1 MLFENKNY
9 HTRLSQLKKLFTDYV
24 KDENLIS
31 QQWREFFKDLSPEAY
46 KFVEEVDI
54 NTFQDSV
61 GRHNKDTTTIN
72 LDSDT
77 RSETLDSIR
86 ALMLIRAYRVR
97 GHLKANLDPL
107 NLARFDE
114 NPELDPKTYGFE
126 DSDMDRTIFI
136 DNVLGLKEATLNEII
151 QKLQTTYCGTIGVQF
166 MHIQDPEQKAWI
178 QKTLEKV
185 LNQPDFTDIG
195 KKAILERLTAA
206 ETFEKF
212 LDRKYTGTKRFGLE
226 GAESMVPA
234 LEQILK
240 RGGKLGLEEVVIGTA
255 HRGRLNVLANFMGKP
270 FEAIFS
276 EFQGNSSNPDDI
288 QGAGDVKYH
297 LGASSDRTFDNKK
310 VHLSLTANPSH
321 LEAVNPVVVGKV
333 RAKQDQK
340 EDLGRRKVTALLI
353 HGDAAFSGQ
362 GLVPETLDLSEL
374 KGYRIGGTIHF
385 IINNQIGFTTNP
397 VNARSGPYC
406 SDVALMVQA
415 PIFHVNGDDPEAVV
429 HAARIA
435 IEFRQTFNKDVVIDM
450 FSYRR
455 HGHNEGDE
463 PAFTQPIMYK
473 KISHHPT
480 TREIYSKKL
489 IEQNLITEN
498 EASSYVD
505 NCYKKLEIDY
515 KKANSYKPDTADWF
529 RGAWLGLDIAREK
542 GSRRGDTSITKKKF
556 DKVAKGITT
565 IPEEFKIHKKLIK
578 VVELRKRAYLGKSF
592 IDWSSAEALAIGS
605 LLIEGIKIRLTGQD
619 SGRGT
624 FSQRHAILVDQ
635 ENENKIV
642 LLNNITDKQQMFEI
656 VDSPLSEASVL
667 GFEYGYSLAEP
678 NALVMWE
685 AQFGDFANGAQV
697 IIDQFIASGESKW
710 LRMSGLTLLL
720 PHGYEGQGPEHSS
733 ARMERFLQLC
743 AEDNLQIV
751 NSTTPANYFHVLRRQ
766 MNRSFRKPVI
776 IFTPKSLLRN
786 KNAVS
791 RVDDF
796 ISGSWFHRVLPDPI
810 TTSKS
815 QKIDRVVLCSGKVFY
830 DLIKTREDR
839 KIKNIKL
846 IRIEQLY
853 PFPNDAVLRELKHY
867 KDSEIVWCQ
876 EEPKNMGAWTYISP
890 LIEEVMMD
898 LKTKKFR
905 VKYIGRPSQASTA
918 TGLFS
923 RHLEEQQKLIE
934 LALNISNI
942 KEVNKE
948 VLKKKKKVLN

>member
-1 MLFENKNY
+1 MLPQSLNKQ
-9 HTRLSQLKKLFTDYV
+9 TRIKELRQLYIAYS
-24 KDENLIS
+24 KDRNLVNIEW
-31 QQWREFFKDLSPEAY
+31 QEFFDDLAPDACNFLSDLEIDHNSN
-46 KFVEEVDI
+46 FEVNSDLTLHT
-54 NTFQDSV
+54 NQDS
-61 GRHNKDTTTIN
+61 
-72 LDSDT
+72 
-77 RSETLDSIR
+77 RSATLDSIR

-107 NLARFDE
+107 NITKSLDHTE
-114 NPELDPKTYGFE
+114 LKPESYGFE
-126 DSDMDRTIFI
+126 EKDMDRPIFI
-136 DNVLGLKEATLNEII
+136 DNVLGLESATLREI
-151 QKLQTTYCGTIGVQF
+151 LVNLEATYCGTIGVQF

-178 QKTLEKV
+178 QKTLENV
-185 LNQPDFTDIG
+185 LNQPDFTDMG
-195 KKAILERLTAA
+195 KKAIFERLVAA
-206 ETFEKF
+206 ETFERF

-226 GAESMVPA
+226 GAEAMIPA

-240 RGGKLGLEEVVIGTA
+240 RGGKLGLEEVIIGTA

-276 EFQGNSSNPDDI
+276 EFQGNSSQPENV

-297 LGASSDRTFDNKK
+297 LGTSSDRTFDGKK

-333 RAKQDQK
+333 RAKQDRK
-340 EDLGRRKVTALLI
+340 EDLGRRKVAALLI

-406 SDVALMVQA
+406 SDVALMIQA
-415 PIFHVNGDDPEAVV
+415 PILHVNGDDPEAVV

-435 IEFRQTFNKDVVIDM
+435 IEFRQKFNKDIVIDM
-450 FSYRR
+450 FCYRR

-463 PAFTQPIMYK
+463 PAFTQPTMYK
-473 KISHHPT
+473 AISNHPS
-480 TREIYSKKL
+480 TREIYSNKL
-489 IEQNLITEN
+489 IKENLISKEESDKFLN
-498 EASSYVD
+498 DWYSR
-505 NCYKKLEIDY
+505 LEEEY
-515 KKANSYKPDTADWF
+515 KKANSYKPVKADWF
-529 RGAWLGLDIAREK
+529 SGAWEGLDIAREK
-542 GSRRGDTSITKKKF
+542 GKRRGDTSINIEKLELVGQGLTNLPKNF
-556 DKVAKGITT
+556 NV
-565 IPEEFKIHKKLIK
+565 HKKLQKLIDQ
-578 VVELRKRAYLGKSF
+578 RKSSFEGKTP
-592 IDWSSAEALAIGS
+592 IDWSSAESLALGS
-605 LLIEGIKIRLTGQD
+605 LLVEGVKIRMTGQD

-624 FSQRHAILVDQ
+624 FSQRHAVLVDQ
-635 ENENKIV
+635 KNDNKII
-642 LLNNITDKQQMFEI
+642 LLNNIKKDQAIFEI

-678 NALVMWE
+678 NALVIWE

-697 IIDQFIASGESKW
+697 IIDQFISSGESKW

-751 NSTTPANYFHVLRRQ
+751 NCTTPANYFHVLRRQ
-766 MNRSFRKPVI
+766 MHRSFRKPVI

-791 RVDDF
+791 KISD
-796 ISGSWFHRVLPDPI
+796 ITSGSWFHRVLPDP
-810 TTSKS
+810 K
-815 QKIDRVVLCSGKVFY
+815 KLLKKDKVDRVVLCSGKVFY
-830 DLIKTREDR
+830 DLVKMREEN
-839 KIKNIKL
+839 KLLNIRI

-853 PFPNDAVLRELKHY
+853 PFPEDAVLRELKNFSNA
-867 KDSEIVWCQ
+867 KIIWCQ

-890 LIEEVMMD
+890 LIEEVMI
-898 LKTKKFR
+898 K
-905 VKYIGRPSQASTA
+905 IGSKQNRLHYAGREAQASTA

-923 RHLEEQQKLIE
+923 RHQQEQNKLLTE
-934 LALNISNI
+934 AL
-942 KEVNKE
+942 
-948 VLKKKKKVLN
+948 LKRTN

>member
-1 MLFENKNY
+1 MLPQSLNKQG
-9 HTRLSQLKKLFTDYV
+9 RIQELKQLYVAYSKDRNLVNTDW
-24 KDENLIS
+24 
-31 QQWREFFKDLSPEAY
+31 QEFFDDLAPDACSFLSDLEIES
-46 KFVEEVDI
+46 KSNFEIRRDI
-54 NTFQDSV
+54 NLSSDQDS
-61 GRHNKDTTTIN
+61 
-72 LDSDT
+72 
-77 RSETLDSIR
+77 RSSTLDSIR

-107 NLARFDE
+107 NLAKSSDHSE
-114 NPELDPKTYGFE
+114 LKPESYGFE
-126 DSDMDRTIFI
+126 EKDMDRPIFI
-136 DNVLGLKEATLNEII
+136 DNVLGLESATLREI
-151 QKLQTTYCGTIGVQF
+151 LVNLEATYCGTIGVQF
-166 MHIQDPEQKAWI
+166 MHIQDPEQKAWM
-178 QKTLEKV
+178 QETLENV
-185 LNQPDFTDIG
+185 LNQPDFTDMG
-195 KKAILERLTAA
+195 KKAIFERLVAA
-206 ETFEKF
+206 ETFERF

-226 GAESMVPA
+226 GAEAMIPA

-276 EFQGNSSNPDDI
+276 EFQGNSSQPENV

-297 LGASSDRTFDNKK
+297 LGTSSDRTFDGKK

-340 EDLGRRKVTALLI
+340 EDLGRRKVAALLI

-406 SDVALMVQA
+406 SDVALMIQA
-415 PIFHVNGDDPEAVV
+415 PILHVNGDDPEAVV

-435 IEFRQTFNKDVVIDM
+435 IEFRQKFNKDIVVDM
-450 FSYRR
+450 FCYRR

-463 PAFTQPIMYK
+463 PAFTQPTMYK
-473 KISHHPT
+473 AISNHPS
-480 TREIYSKKL
+480 TREIYSEKL
-489 IEQNLITEN
+489 IKENLISKE
-498 EASSYVD
+498 ESEKFLSDWYAR
-505 NCYKKLEIDY
+505 LEEEY
-515 KKANSYKPDTADWF
+515 KKANSYKPSKADWF
-529 RGAWLGLDIAREK
+529 SGAWEGLDIAREK
-542 GSRRGDTSITKKKF
+542 GKRRGDTSINN
-556 DKVAKGITT
+556 DK
-565 IPEEFKIHKKLIK
+565 FKIVGQGLTKIPSNFNLHKKLQKIIDQR
-578 VVELRKRAYLGKSF
+578 ESSFEGKTP
-592 IDWSSAEALAIGS
+592 IDWSSAEALALGS
-605 LLIEGIKIRLTGQD
+605 LLVEGVKIRLTGQD

-624 FSQRHAILVDQ
+624 FSQRHAVLVDQ
-635 ENENKIV
+635 MNDNKII
-642 LLNNITDKQQMFEI
+642 LLNNIKKNQAIFEI

-697 IIDQFIASGESKW
+697 IIDQFISSGESKW

-733 ARMERFLQLC
+733 ARLERFLQLC

-751 NSTTPANYFHVLRRQ
+751 NCTTPANYFHVLRRQ
-766 MNRSFRKPVI
+766 MHRSFRKPVI

-791 RVDDF
+791 KISDF
-796 ISGSWFHRVLPDPI
+796 TSGSWFHRVLPDPK
-810 TTSKS
+810 KS
-815 QKIDRVVLCSGKVFY
+815 LQKHKVKRVVLCSGKVFY
-830 DLIKTREDR
+830 DLVKMREEEKLFNVR
-839 KIKNIKL
+839 L
-846 IRIEQLY
+846 IRVEQLY
-853 PFPNDAVLRELKHY
+853 PFPEDAVVRELKNFS
-867 KDSEIVWCQ
+867 KAKIIWCQ
-876 EEPKNMGAWTYISP
+876 EEPKNMGAWTYINP
-890 LIEEVMMD
+890 LIEEVM
-898 LKTKKFR
+898 LKVGSKQNR
-905 VKYIGRPSQASTA
+905 LQYAGREAQASTA

-923 RHLEEQQKLIE
+923 RHQQEQQKLLTE
-934 LALNISNI
+934 ALLEKI
-942 KEVNKE
+942 K
-948 VLKKKKKVLN
+948 

>member
-1 MLFENKNY
+1 MLPQSLNKQG
-9 HTRLSQLKKLFTDYV
+9 RIQELKQLYVAYSKDRNLVNTDW
-24 KDENLIS
+24 
-31 QQWREFFKDLSPEAY
+31 QEFFDDLAPDACSFLSDLEIESQSNFEIR
-46 KFVEEVDI
+46 KDI
-54 NTFQDSV
+54 NLSTDQDS
-61 GRHNKDTTTIN
+61 
-72 LDSDT
+72 
-77 RSETLDSIR
+77 RSSTLDSIR

-107 NLARFDE
+107 NLAKSLDH
-114 NPELDPKTYGFE
+114 PELKPESYGFE
-126 DSDMDRTIFI
+126 EKDMDRPIFI
-136 DNVLGLKEATLNEII
+136 DNVLGLESATLREI
-151 QKLQTTYCGTIGVQF
+151 LVNLEATYCGTIGVQF
-166 MHIQDPEQKAWI
+166 MHIQDPEQKAWM
-178 QKTLEKV
+178 QKTLENV
-185 LNQPDFTDIG
+185 LNQPDFTDMG
-195 KKAILERLTAA
+195 KKAIFERLVAA
-206 ETFEKF
+206 ETFERF

-226 GAESMVPA
+226 GAEAMIPA

-276 EFQGNSSNPDDI
+276 EFQGNSSQPENV

-297 LGASSDRTFDNKK
+297 LGTSSDRTFDGKK

-340 EDLGRRKVTALLI
+340 EDLGRRKVAALLI

-406 SDVALMVQA
+406 SDVALMIQA
-415 PIFHVNGDDPEAVV
+415 PILHVNGDDPEAVV

-435 IEFRQTFNKDVVIDM
+435 IEFRQKFNKDIVVDM
-450 FSYRR
+450 FCYRR

-463 PAFTQPIMYK
+463 PAFTQPTMYK
-473 KISHHPT
+473 AISNHPS
-480 TREIYSKKL
+480 TREIYSEKL
-489 IEQNLITEN
+489 IKENLISKE
-498 EASSYVD
+498 ESEKFLSDWYAR
-505 NCYKKLEIDY
+505 LEEEY
-515 KKANSYKPDTADWF
+515 KKANSYKPSKADWF
-529 RGAWLGLDIAREK
+529 SGAWEGLDIAREK
-542 GSRRGDTSITKKKF
+542 GKRRGDTSINN
-556 DKVAKGITT
+556 DK
-565 IPEEFKIHKKLIK
+565 FKIVGQGLTKIPKNFNLHKKLQKIIDQR
-578 VVELRKRAYLGKSF
+578 ESSFEGKTP
-592 IDWSSAEALAIGS
+592 IDWSSAEALALGS
-605 LLIEGIKIRLTGQD
+605 LLVEGVKIRLTGQD

-624 FSQRHAILVDQ
+624 FSQRHAVLVDQ
-635 ENENKIV
+635 KNDNKII
-642 LLNNITDKQQMFEI
+642 LLNNIKKNQAIFEI

-697 IIDQFIASGESKW
+697 IIDQFISSGESKW

-733 ARMERFLQLC
+733 ARLERFLQLC

-751 NSTTPANYFHVLRRQ
+751 NCTTPANYFHVLRRQ
-766 MNRSFRKPVI
+766 MHRSFRKPVI

-791 RVDDF
+791 KISDF
-796 ISGSWFHRVLPDPI
+796 ISGSWFHRVLPDPK
-810 TTSKS
+810 KS
-815 QKIDRVVLCSGKVFY
+815 LQKDKVKRVVLCSGKVFY
-830 DLIKTREDR
+830 DLVKMREEEKLFNVR
-839 KIKNIKL
+839 L
-846 IRIEQLY
+846 IRVEQLY
-853 PFPNDAVLRELKHY
+853 PFPEDAVVRELKNFS
-867 KDSEIVWCQ
+867 KAKIIWCQ
-876 EEPKNMGAWTYISP
+876 EEPKNMGAWAYINP
-890 LIEEVMMD
+890 LIEEVM
-898 LKTKKFR
+898 LKVGSKQNR
-905 VKYIGRPSQASTA
+905 LQYAGREAQASTA

-923 RHLEEQQKLIE
+923 RHQQEQQKLLTE
-934 LALNISNI
+934 ALLEKI
-942 KEVNKE
+942 K
-948 VLKKKKKVLN
+948 

>member
-1 MLFENKNY
+1 MPLENKNY
-9 HTRLSQLKKLFTDYV
+9 YTRIEELQRLFIAYNNDKKSIPN
-24 KDENLIS
+24 EW
-31 QQWREFFKDLSPEAY
+31 QEFFGDLTSEAS
-46 KFVEEVDI
+46 KFLEEQCLDDFKLLKVPNNGLNGIALDNS
-54 NTFQDSV
+54 NTKSA
-61 GRHNKDTTTIN
+61 
-72 LDSDT
+72 
-77 RSETLDSIR
+77 TLDSIR

-107 NLARFDE
+107 NLTNYNE
-114 NPELDPKTYGFE
+114 HPELDPKTYGFE
-126 DSDMDRTIFI
+126 NNDMDRPIFI
-136 DNVLGLKEATLNEII
+136 DNVLGLETATINEII
-151 QKLQTTYCGTIGVQF
+151 AKLKATYCGTIGVQF
-166 MHIQDPEQKAWI
+166 MHIQDPEQKAWV
-178 QKTLEKV
+178 QRTLEKI

-195 KKAILERLTAA
+195 KKAILEKLSAA
-206 ETFEKF
+206 ETFERF

-226 GAESMVPA
+226 GAESMIPA

-276 EFQGNSSNPDDI
+276 EFQGNSSQPENVE
-288 QGAGDVKYH
+288 GAGDVKYH
-297 LGASSDRTFDNKK
+297 LGTSSDRTFDNKK

-340 EDLGRRKVTALLI
+340 EDLGRRKVAALLI

-406 SDVALMVQA
+406 SDVALMIQA

-429 HAARIA
+429 HAARLA

-473 KISHHPT
+473 KINSHPT

-489 IEQNLITEN
+489 IEQKLVTETESN
-498 EASSYVD
+498 NYVEKW
-505 NCYKKLEIDY
+505 YEKLELDY
-515 KKANSYKPDTADWF
+515 KKSNSYKPDTADWF
-529 RGAWLGLDIAREK
+529 SGAWTGLDIAREK
-542 GSRRGDTSITKKKF
+542 GSRRGDTSINKKNF
-556 DKVAKGITT
+556 DLVAKGLTQ
-565 IPEEFKIHKKLIK
+565 IPQGFNIHKKLYKFIDN
-578 VVELRKRAYLGKSF
+578 RKKSYLGGNN
-592 IDWSSAEALAIGS
+592 IDWSSAEAMALGS
-605 LLIEGIKIRLTGQD
+605 LLIEGVKIRLTGQD

-624 FSQRHAILVDQ
+624 FSQRHAVLVDQ
-635 ENENKIV
+635 ETENKIV
-642 LLNNITDKQQMFEI
+642 LLNNIKDDQAMFEI

-678 NALVMWE
+678 NALVIWE

-697 IIDQFIASGESKW
+697 IIDQFISSGESKW

-743 AEDNLQIV
+743 AEDNLQVV
-751 NSTTPANYFHVLRRQ
+751 NCTTPANYFHVLRRQ
-766 MNRSFRKPVI
+766 MNRTFRKPVI
-776 IFTPKSLLRN
+776 IFAPKSLLRN

-791 RVDDF
+791 NINDF
-796 ISGSWFHRVLPDPI
+796 TTGSWFHRVLPDPANI
-810 TTSKS
+810 AKHN
-815 QKIDRVVLCSGKVFY
+815 KIERVVICSGKVFY
-830 DLIKTREDR
+830 DLIKERENR
-839 KIKNIKL
+839 KLKNIKL
-846 IRIEQLY
+846 VRIEQLY
-853 PFPNDAVLRELKHY
+853 PFPKDAVIRELKNF
-867 KDSEIVWCQ
+867 KNADIVWCQ

-890 LIEEVMMD
+890 LIEEVMLEIKAD
-898 LKTKKFR
+898 NNR
-905 VKYIGRPSQASTA
+905 IKYIGRSSQASTA
-918 TGLFS
+918 TGLFN
-923 RHLEEQQKLIE
+923 RHVQEQKELID
-934 LALNISNI
+934 LALNFNTD
-942 KEVNKE
+942 V
-948 VLKKKKKVLN
+948 KK

>member
-1 MLFENKNY
+1 MQSLNKQD
-9 HTRLSQLKKLFTDYV
+9 RIKELKQLYITYL
-24 KDENLIS
+24 KDRNLVNIEW
-31 QQWREFFKDLSPEAY
+31 QEFFDDLTPDACSFLSNLNISNKA
-46 KFVEEVDI
+46 
-54 NTFQDSV
+54 NFQAQKELTLSSNEDS
-61 GRHNKDTTTIN
+61 
-72 LDSDT
+72 
-77 RSETLDSIR
+77 RSSTLDSIR

-107 NLARFDE
+107 NLTKSLDH
-114 NPELDPKTYGFE
+114 PELKPESYGFE
-126 DSDMDRTIFI
+126 EKDMDRPIFI
-136 DNVLGLKEATLNEII
+136 DNVLGLESATLREI
-151 QKLQTTYCGTIGVQF
+151 LLNLEATYCGTIGVQF
-166 MHIQDPEQKAWI
+166 MHIQDPEQKAWM
-178 QKTLEKV
+178 QKTLENV
-185 LNQPDFTDIG
+185 LNQPDFTDMG
-195 KKAILERLTAA
+195 KKAIYERLVAA
-206 ETFEKF
+206 ETFERF

-226 GAESMVPA
+226 GSEAMIPA

-276 EFQGNSSNPDDI
+276 EFQGNSSQPENI

-297 LGASSDRTFDNKK
+297 LGTSSDRTFDGKK

-340 EDLGRRKVTALLI
+340 EDLGRRKVAALLI

-406 SDVALMVQA
+406 SDVALMIQA
-415 PIFHVNGDDPEAVV
+415 PILHVNGDDPEAVV

-435 IEFRQTFNKDVVIDM
+435 IEFRQKFNKDIVVDM
-450 FSYRR
+450 FCYRR

-463 PAFTQPIMYK
+463 PAFTQPTMYK
-473 KISHHPT
+473 AISNHPS

-489 IEQNLITEN
+489 IKEKLISKE
-498 EASSYVD
+498 ESEKYLLDWYAR
-505 NCYKKLEIDY
+505 LEEEY
-515 KKANSYKPDTADWF
+515 KKANSYKPDKADWF
-529 RGAWLGLDIAREK
+529 SGVWEGLDIAREK
-542 GSRRGDTSITKKKF
+542 GKRRGDTSISL
-556 DKVAKGITT
+556 DK
-565 IPEEFKIHKKLIK
+565 FKIVGQGLTKLPKNFNVHKKLKKLIDQK
-578 VVELRKRAYLGKSF
+578 KLSFEGKNP
-592 IDWSSAEALAIGS
+592 IDWSSAESLALGS
-605 LLIEGIKIRLTGQD
+605 LLVEGVKIRLTGQD

-624 FSQRHAILVDQ
+624 FSQRHAVLVDQ
-635 ENENKIV
+635 KNDNKII
-642 LLNNITDKQQMFEI
+642 LLNNIKKNQAIFEI

-697 IIDQFIASGESKW
+697 IIDQFISSGESKW

-743 AEDNLQIV
+743 AEDNLQVV
-751 NSTTPANYFHVLRRQ
+751 NCTTPANYFHVLRRQ
-766 MNRSFRKPVI
+766 MHRSFRKPLI

-791 RVDDF
+791 KISD
-796 ISGSWFHRVLPDPI
+796 ITSGSWFHRVLPDPK
-810 TTSKS
+810 KS
-815 QKIDRVVLCSGKVFY
+815 LKKDNVKRVVLCSGKVFY
-830 DLIKTREDR
+830 DLVKLREEKKLTNVR
-839 KIKNIKL
+839 L

-853 PFPNDAVLRELKHY
+853 PFPEDAVVRELKNFS
-867 KDSEIVWCQ
+867 KAKIIWCQ
-876 EEPKNMGAWTYISP
+876 EEPKNMGAWTYIST
-890 LIEEVMMD
+890 LIEDVMIKVGSKQNR
-898 LKTKKFR
+898 LF
-905 VKYIGRPSQASTA
+905 YAGREAQASTA

-923 RHLEEQQKLIE
+923 RHQQEQQKL
-934 LALNISNI
+934 LDKALFE
-942 KEVNKE
+942 KTK
-948 VLKKKKKVLN
+948 

>member
-1 MLFENKNY
+1 MPLENKNY
-9 HTRLSQLKKLFTDYV
+9 YTRIEELQRLFIAYNNDKKSIPN
-24 KDENLIS
+24 EW
-31 QQWREFFKDLSPEAY
+31 QEFFGDLTSEAS
-46 KFVEEVDI
+46 KFLEEQCLDDFKLLKVPNNGLNGIALDNS
-54 NTFQDSV
+54 NTKSA
-61 GRHNKDTTTIN
+61 
-72 LDSDT
+72 
-77 RSETLDSIR
+77 TLDSIR

-107 NLARFDE
+107 NLTNYNE
-114 NPELDPKTYGFE
+114 HPELDPKTYGFE
-126 DSDMDRTIFI
+126 NNDMDRPIFI
-136 DNVLGLKEATLNEII
+136 DNVLGLETATINEII
-151 QKLQTTYCGTIGVQF
+151 AKLKATYCGTIGVQF
-166 MHIQDPEQKAWI
+166 MHIQDPEQKAWV
-178 QKTLEKV
+178 QRTLEKI

-195 KKAILERLTAA
+195 KKAILEKLSAA
-206 ETFEKF
+206 ETFERF

-226 GAESMVPA
+226 GAESMIPA

-276 EFQGNSSNPDDI
+276 EFQGNSSQPENVE
-288 QGAGDVKYH
+288 GAGDVKYH
-297 LGASSDRTFDNKK
+297 LGTSSDRTFDNKK

-340 EDLGRRKVTALLI
+340 EDLGRRKVAALLI

-406 SDVALMVQA
+406 SDVALMIQA

-429 HAARIA
+429 HAARLA

-473 KISHHPT
+473 KINSHPT

-489 IEQNLITEN
+489 IEQKLVTETESN
-498 EASSYVD
+498 NYVEKW
-505 NCYKKLEIDY
+505 YEKLELDY
-515 KKANSYKPDTADWF
+515 KKSNSYKPDTADWF
-529 RGAWLGLDIAREK
+529 SGAWTGLDIAREK
-542 GSRRGDTSITKKKF
+542 GSRRGDTSINKKNF
-556 DKVAKGITT
+556 DLVAKGLTQ
-565 IPEEFKIHKKLIK
+565 IPQGFNIHKKLYKFIDN
-578 VVELRKRAYLGKSF
+578 RKKSYLGGNN
-592 IDWSSAEALAIGS
+592 IDWSSAEAMALGS
-605 LLIEGIKIRLTGQD
+605 LLIEGVKIRLTGQD

-624 FSQRHAILVDQ
+624 FSQRHAVLVDQ
-635 ENENKIV
+635 ETENKIV
-642 LLNNITDKQQMFEI
+642 LLNNIKDDQAMFEI

-678 NALVMWE
+678 NALVIWE

-697 IIDQFIASGESKW
+697 IIDQFISSGESKW

-743 AEDNLQIV
+743 AEDNLQVV
-751 NSTTPANYFHVLRRQ
+751 NCTTPANYFHVLRRQ
-766 MNRSFRKPVI
+766 MNRTFRKPVI
-776 IFTPKSLLRN
+776 IFAPKSLLRN

-791 RVDDF
+791 NINDF
-796 ISGSWFHRVLPDPI
+796 TTGSWFHRVLPDPANI
-810 TTSKS
+810 SKPN
-815 QKIDRVVLCSGKVFY
+815 KIERVVICSGKVFY
-830 DLIKTREDR
+830 DLIKERENR
-839 KIKNIKL
+839 KLKNIKL
-846 IRIEQLY
+846 VRIEQLY
-853 PFPNDAVLRELKHY
+853 PFPKDAVIRELKNF
-867 KDSEIVWCQ
+867 KNADIVWCQ

-890 LIEEVMMD
+890 LIEEVMLEIKAD
-898 LKTKKFR
+898 NNR
-905 VKYIGRPSQASTA
+905 IKYIGRSSQASTA
-918 TGLFS
+918 TGLFN
-923 RHLEEQQKLIE
+923 RHVQEQKELID
-934 LALNISNI
+934 LALNFNTD
-942 KEVNKE
+942 V
-948 VLKKKKKVLN
+948 KK

>member
-1 MLFENKNY
+1 MLPQSLNKQG
-9 HTRLSQLKKLFTDYV
+9 RIQELKQLYVAYSKDRNLVNTDW
-24 KDENLIS
+24 
-31 QQWREFFKDLSPEAY
+31 QEFFDDLAPDACSFLSDLEIES
-46 KFVEEVDI
+46 KSNFEIRRDI
-54 NTFQDSV
+54 NLSSDQDS
-61 GRHNKDTTTIN
+61 
-72 LDSDT
+72 
-77 RSETLDSIR
+77 RSSTLDSIR

-107 NLARFDE
+107 NLAKSSDHSE
-114 NPELDPKTYGFE
+114 LKPESYGFE
-126 DSDMDRTIFI
+126 EKDMDRPIFI
-136 DNVLGLKEATLNEII
+136 DNVLGLESATLREI
-151 QKLQTTYCGTIGVQF
+151 LVNLEATYCGTIGVQF
-166 MHIQDPEQKAWI
+166 MHIQDPEQKAWM
-178 QKTLEKV
+178 QETLENV
-185 LNQPDFTDIG
+185 LNQPDFTDMG
-195 KKAILERLTAA
+195 KKAIFERLVAA
-206 ETFEKF
+206 ETFERF

-226 GAESMVPA
+226 GAEAMIPA

-276 EFQGNSSNPDDI
+276 EFQGNSSQPENV

-297 LGASSDRTFDNKK
+297 LGTSSDRTFDGKK

-340 EDLGRRKVTALLI
+340 EDLGRRKVAALLI

-406 SDVALMVQA
+406 SDVALMIQA
-415 PIFHVNGDDPEAVV
+415 PILHVNGDDPEAVV

-435 IEFRQTFNKDVVIDM
+435 IEFRQKFNKDIVVDM
-450 FSYRR
+450 FCYRR

-463 PAFTQPIMYK
+463 PAFTQPTMYK
-473 KISHHPT
+473 AISNHPS
-480 TREIYSKKL
+480 TREIYSEKL
-489 IEQNLITEN
+489 IKENLISKE
-498 EASSYVD
+498 ESEKFLSDWYAR
-505 NCYKKLEIDY
+505 LEEEY
-515 KKANSYKPDTADWF
+515 KKANSYKPSKADWF
-529 RGAWLGLDIAREK
+529 SGAWEGLDIAREK
-542 GSRRGDTSITKKKF
+542 GKRRGDTSINN
-556 DKVAKGITT
+556 DK
-565 IPEEFKIHKKLIK
+565 FKIVGQGLTKIPKNFSLHKKLQKIIDQR
-578 VVELRKRAYLGKSF
+578 ESSFEGKTP
-592 IDWSSAEALAIGS
+592 IDWSSAEALALGS
-605 LLIEGIKIRLTGQD
+605 LLVEGVKIRLTGQD

-624 FSQRHAILVDQ
+624 FSQRHAVLVDQ
-635 ENENKIV
+635 KNDNKII
-642 LLNNITDKQQMFEI
+642 LLNNIKKNQAIFEI

-697 IIDQFIASGESKW
+697 IIDQFISSGESKW

-733 ARMERFLQLC
+733 ARLERFLQLC

-751 NSTTPANYFHVLRRQ
+751 NCTTPANYFHVLRRQ
-766 MNRSFRKPVI
+766 MHRSFRKPVI

-791 RVDDF
+791 KISDF
-796 ISGSWFHRVLPDPI
+796 TSGSWFHRVLPDPK
-810 TTSKS
+810 KS
-815 QKIDRVVLCSGKVFY
+815 LQKDKVKRVVLCSGKVFY
-830 DLIKTREDR
+830 DLVKMREEEKLFNVR
-839 KIKNIKL
+839 L
-846 IRIEQLY
+846 IRVEQLY
-853 PFPNDAVLRELKHY
+853 PFPEDAVVRELKNFS
-867 KDSEIVWCQ
+867 KAKIIWCQ
-876 EEPKNMGAWTYISP
+876 EEPKNMGAWTYINP
-890 LIEEVMMD
+890 LIEEVM
-898 LKTKKFR
+898 LKVGSKQNR
-905 VKYIGRPSQASTA
+905 LQYAGREAQASTA

-923 RHLEEQQKLIE
+923 RHQQEQQKLLTE
-934 LALNISNI
+934 ALLEKI
-942 KEVNKE
+942 K
-948 VLKKKKKVLN
+948 

>member
-1 MLFENKNY
+1 MLPQSLNKQG
-9 HTRLSQLKKLFTDYV
+9 RIQELKQLYVAYSKDRNLVNTDW
-24 KDENLIS
+24 
-31 QQWREFFKDLSPEAY
+31 QEFFDDLAPDACSFLSDLEIES
-46 KFVEEVDI
+46 KSNFEIRRDI
-54 NTFQDSV
+54 NLSSDQDS
-61 GRHNKDTTTIN
+61 
-72 LDSDT
+72 
-77 RSETLDSIR
+77 RSSTLDSIR

-107 NLARFDE
+107 NLANSSDH
-114 NPELDPKTYGFE
+114 PELKPESYGFE
-126 DSDMDRTIFI
+126 EKDMDRPIFI
-136 DNVLGLKEATLNEII
+136 DNVLGLESATLREI
-151 QKLQTTYCGTIGVQF
+151 LVNLEATYCGTIGVQF
-166 MHIQDPEQKAWI
+166 MHIQDPEQKAWM
-178 QKTLEKV
+178 QETLENV
-185 LNQPDFTDIG
+185 LNQPDFTDMG
-195 KKAILERLTAA
+195 KKAIFERLVAA
-206 ETFEKF
+206 ETFERF

-226 GAESMVPA
+226 GAEAMIPA

-276 EFQGNSSNPDDI
+276 EFQGNSSQPENV

-297 LGASSDRTFDNKK
+297 LGTSSDRTFDGKK

-340 EDLGRRKVTALLI
+340 EDLGRRKVAALLI

-406 SDVALMVQA
+406 SDVALMIQA
-415 PIFHVNGDDPEAVV
+415 PILHVNGDDPEAVV

-435 IEFRQTFNKDVVIDM
+435 IEFRQKFNKDIVVDM
-450 FSYRR
+450 FCYRR

-463 PAFTQPIMYK
+463 PAFTQPTMYK
-473 KISHHPT
+473 AISNHPS
-480 TREIYSKKL
+480 TREIYSEKL
-489 IEQNLITEN
+489 IKENLISKE
-498 EASSYVD
+498 ESEKFLSDWYAR
-505 NCYKKLEIDY
+505 LEEEY
-515 KKANSYKPDTADWF
+515 KKANSYKPSKADWF
-529 RGAWLGLDIAREK
+529 SGAWEGLDIAREK
-542 GSRRGDTSITKKKF
+542 GKRRGDTSINN
-556 DKVAKGITT
+556 DK
-565 IPEEFKIHKKLIK
+565 FKIVGQGLTKIPKNFSLHKKLQKIIDQR
-578 VVELRKRAYLGKSF
+578 ESSFEGKTP
-592 IDWSSAEALAIGS
+592 IDWSSAEALALGS
-605 LLIEGIKIRLTGQD
+605 LLVEGVKIRLTGQD

-624 FSQRHAILVDQ
+624 FSQRHAVLVDQ
-635 ENENKIV
+635 KNDNKII
-642 LLNNITDKQQMFEI
+642 LLNNIKKNQAIFEI

-697 IIDQFIASGESKW
+697 IIDQFISSGESKW

-733 ARMERFLQLC
+733 ARLERFLQLC

-751 NSTTPANYFHVLRRQ
+751 NCTTPANYFHVLRRQ
-766 MNRSFRKPVI
+766 MHRSFRKPVI

-791 RVDDF
+791 KISDF
-796 ISGSWFHRVLPDPI
+796 TSGSWFHRVLPDPK
-810 TTSKS
+810 KS
-815 QKIDRVVLCSGKVFY
+815 LQKHKVKRVVLCSGKVFY
-830 DLIKTREDR
+830 DLVKVREEEKLFNVR
-839 KIKNIKL
+839 L
-846 IRIEQLY
+846 IRVEQLY
-853 PFPNDAVLRELKHY
+853 PFPEDAVVRELKNFS
-867 KDSEIVWCQ
+867 KAKIIWCQ
-876 EEPKNMGAWTYISP
+876 EEPKNMGAWTYINP
-890 LIEEVMMD
+890 LIEEVM
-898 LKTKKFR
+898 LKVGSKQNR
-905 VKYIGRPSQASTA
+905 LQYAGREAQASTA

-923 RHLEEQQKLIE
+923 RHQQEQQKLLTE
-934 LALNISNI
+934 ALLEKI
-942 KEVNKE
+942 K
-948 VLKKKKKVLN
+948 

>member
-9 HTRLSQLKKLFTDYV
+9 HTRLSQLKKLFIEYV

-31 QQWREFFKDLSPEAY
+31 KQWQEFFRDLSPEAY
-46 KFVEEVDI
+46 KFIEGVNI

-61 GRHNKDTTTIN
+61 ERFNKDSTTIN
-72 LDSDT
+72 LESDT
-77 RSETLDSIR
+77 RSATLDSIR

-107 NLARFDE
+107 NLTRFDE

-126 DSDMDRTIFI
+126 DGDMDRPIFI

-151 QKLQTTYCGTIGVQF
+151 QKLQATYCGTIGVQF

-255 HRGRLNVLANFMGKP
+255 HRGRLNILANFMGKP

-276 EFQGNSSNPDDI
+276 EFQGNSSHPDDI

-297 LGASSDRTFDNKK
+297 LGASSDRIFDNKK

-340 EDLGRRKVTALLI
+340 EDLGRRKVAALLI

-473 KISHHPT
+473 KISNHPT

-489 IEQNLITEN
+489 IEQKLITKN

-505 NCYKKLEIDY
+505 NSYEKLEIDY
-515 KKANSYKPDTADWF
+515 RKANSYKPDTADWF
-529 RGAWLGLDIAREK
+529 SGAWSGLDIAREK

-556 DKVAKGITT
+556 DKVAEGLTT
-565 IPEEFKIHKKLIK
+565 IPEGFKIHKKLAK
-578 VVELRKRAYLGKSF
+578 VVELRKKAFLGKSF

-605 LLIEGIKIRLTGQD
+605 LLVEGIKIRLTGQD

-624 FSQRHAILVDQ
+624 FSQRHAILIDQ

-642 LLNNITDKQQMFEI
+642 ILNNLTDKQEMFEI

-678 NALVMWE
+678 NALVIWE

-791 RVDDF
+791 SIDDF
-796 ISGSWFHRVLPDPI
+796 ITGSWFHRVLPDPI
-810 TTSKS
+810 KTPKS

-830 DLIKTREDR
+830 DLIKAREAK
-839 KIKNIKL
+839 KIKNVKL

-853 PFPNDAVLRELKHY
+853 PFPTDAVLRELKNY
-867 KDSEIVWCQ
+867 KYSEIVWCQ
-876 EEPKNMGAWTYISP
+876 EEPKNMGAWTYINP

-898 LKTKKFR
+898 IETKIIR
-905 VKYIGRPSQASTA
+905 VKYIGRSSQASTA

-923 RHLEEQQKLIE
+923 RHLEEQKNLID
-934 LALNISNI
+934 LALNTSSN
-942 KEVNKE
+942 KKVNKE
-948 VLKKKKKVLN
+948 VLKKRKKVLN

>member
-1 MLFENKNY
+1 MLPQSLNKQG
-9 HTRLSQLKKLFTDYV
+9 RIQELKQLYVAYSKDRNLVNTDW
-24 KDENLIS
+24 
-31 QQWREFFKDLSPEAY
+31 QEFFDDLAPDACSFLSDLEIES
-46 KFVEEVDI
+46 KSNFEIRRDI
-54 NTFQDSV
+54 NLSSDQDS
-61 GRHNKDTTTIN
+61 
-72 LDSDT
+72 
-77 RSETLDSIR
+77 RSSTLDSIR

-107 NLARFDE
+107 NLANSSDH
-114 NPELDPKTYGFE
+114 PELKPESYGFE
-126 DSDMDRTIFI
+126 EKDMDRPIFI
-136 DNVLGLKEATLNEII
+136 DNVLGLESATLREI
-151 QKLQTTYCGTIGVQF
+151 LVNLEATYCGTIGVQF
-166 MHIQDPEQKAWI
+166 MHIQDPKQKAWM
-178 QKTLEKV
+178 QETLENV
-185 LNQPDFTDIG
+185 LNQPDFTDMG
-195 KKAILERLTAA
+195 KKAIFERLVAA
-206 ETFEKF
+206 ETFERF

-226 GAESMVPA
+226 GAEAMIPA

-276 EFQGNSSNPDDI
+276 EFQGNSSQPENV

-297 LGASSDRTFDNKK
+297 LGTSSDRTFDGKK

-340 EDLGRRKVTALLI
+340 EDLGRRKVAALLI

-406 SDVALMVQA
+406 SDVALMIQA
-415 PIFHVNGDDPEAVV
+415 PILHVNGDDPEAVV

-435 IEFRQTFNKDVVIDM
+435 IEFRQKFNKDIVVDM
-450 FSYRR
+450 FCYRR

-463 PAFTQPIMYK
+463 PAFTQPTMYK
-473 KISHHPT
+473 AISNHPS
-480 TREIYSKKL
+480 TREIYSEKL
-489 IEQNLITEN
+489 IKENLISKE
-498 EASSYVD
+498 ESEKFLSDWYAR
-505 NCYKKLEIDY
+505 LEEEY
-515 KKANSYKPDTADWF
+515 KKANSYKPSKADWF
-529 RGAWLGLDIAREK
+529 SGAWEGLDIAREK
-542 GSRRGDTSITKKKF
+542 GKRRGDTSINN
-556 DKVAKGITT
+556 DK
-565 IPEEFKIHKKLIK
+565 FKIVGQGLTKIPKNFSLHKKLQKIIDQR
-578 VVELRKRAYLGKSF
+578 ESSFEGKTP
-592 IDWSSAEALAIGS
+592 IDWSSAEALALGS
-605 LLIEGIKIRLTGQD
+605 LLVEGVKIRLTGQD

-624 FSQRHAILVDQ
+624 FSQRHAVLVDQ
-635 ENENKIV
+635 KNDNKII
-642 LLNNITDKQQMFEI
+642 LLNNIKKNQAIFEI

-697 IIDQFIASGESKW
+697 IIDQFISSGESKW

-733 ARMERFLQLC
+733 ARLERFLQLC

-751 NSTTPANYFHVLRRQ
+751 NCTTPANYFHVLRRQ
-766 MNRSFRKPVI
+766 MHRSFRKPVI

-791 RVDDF
+791 KISDF
-796 ISGSWFHRVLPDPI
+796 TSGSWFHRVLPDPK
-810 TTSKS
+810 KS
-815 QKIDRVVLCSGKVFY
+815 LQKHKVKRVVLCSGKVFY
-830 DLIKTREDR
+830 DLVKVREEEKLFNVR
-839 KIKNIKL
+839 L
-846 IRIEQLY
+846 IRVEQLY
-853 PFPNDAVLRELKHY
+853 PFPEDAVVRELKNFS
-867 KDSEIVWCQ
+867 KAKIIWCQ
-876 EEPKNMGAWTYISP
+876 EEPKNMGAWTYINP
-890 LIEEVMMD
+890 LIEEVM
-898 LKTKKFR
+898 LKVGSKQNR
-905 VKYIGRPSQASTA
+905 LQYAGREAQASTA

-923 RHLEEQQKLIE
+923 RHQQEQQKLLTE
-934 LALNISNI
+934 ALLEKI
-942 KEVNKE
+942 K
-948 VLKKKKKVLN
+948 

>member
-1 MLFENKNY
+1 MSTQTLNKQARFNE
-9 HTRLSQLKKLFTDYV
+9 LKQLYIAYS
-24 KDENLIS
+24 KDKNLVNLDW
-31 QQWREFFKDLSPEAY
+31 QEFFNDLAPDASLFLKE
-46 KFVEEVDI
+46 FNI
-54 NTFQDSV
+54 NNDDNLF
-61 GRHNKDTTTIN
+61 NTTNTNIT
-72 LDSDT
+72 LDSNS
-77 RSETLDSIR
+77 RSATLDSIR

-107 NLARFDE
+107 KLTQASDH
-114 NPELDPKTYGFE
+114 PELKPESYGFE
-126 DSDMDRTIFI
+126 EKDMDRLIFI
-136 DNVLGLKEATLNEII
+136 DNVLGIESATLREII
-151 QKLQTTYCGTIGVQF
+151 ANLEATYCGTIGVQF

-178 QKTLEKV
+178 QKTLENV
-185 LNQPDFTDIG
+185 LNQPDFTDMG
-195 KKAILERLTAA
+195 KKAILERLVAA
-206 ETFEKF
+206 EIFERF

-226 GAESMVPA
+226 GAESMIPA

-240 RGGKLGLEEVVIGTA
+240 RGSKLGLEEVVIGTA

-276 EFQGNSSNPDDI
+276 EFQGNSSQPENI

-297 LGASSDRTFDNKK
+297 LGTSSDRSFDGKK

-340 EDLGRRKVTALLI
+340 EDLGRRKVAALLI

-374 KGYRIGGTIHF
+374 KGYRIGGTLHF

-397 VNARSGPYC
+397 VNSRSGPYC
-406 SDVALMVQA
+406 SDVALMIQA

-429 HAARIA
+429 HAARMA
-435 IEFRQTFNKDVVIDM
+435 IEFRQKFNKDIVVDM
-450 FSYRR
+450 FCYRR

-463 PAFTQPIMYK
+463 PAFTQPNMYK
-473 KISHHPT
+473 AISKHYS

-489 IEQNLITEN
+489 IDQNLISEK
-498 EASSYVD
+498 EAEDFVADWYAR
-505 NCYKKLEIDY
+505 LEKEY
-515 KKANSYKPDTADWF
+515 EKAGSYKPDTADWF
-529 RGAWLGLDIAREK
+529 SGAWKGLDIAREK
-542 GSRRGDTSITKKKF
+542 GKRRGDTSINKDQFKL
-556 DKVAKGITT
+556 VAQGLKNIPKG
-565 IPEEFKIHKKLIK
+565 FNLHKKLQKFIDQ
-578 VVELRKRAYLGKSF
+578 RKNSLEGKTS
-592 IDWSSAEALAIGS
+592 IDWSSAEAMALGS
-605 LLIEGIKIRLTGQD
+605 LLIEGVKIRLTGQD

-624 FSQRHAILVDQ
+624 FSQRHAVLVDQ

-642 LLNNITDKQQMFEI
+642 LLNNISKEQAVFEI

-697 IIDQFIASGESKW
+697 IIDQFISSGESKW

-743 AEDNLQIV
+743 AEDNLQVV
-751 NSTTPANYFHVLRRQ
+751 NCTTPANYFHVLRRQ
-766 MNRSFRKPVI
+766 MHRAFRKPVI

-786 KNAVS
+786 KHAVS
-791 RVDDF
+791 E
-796 ISGSWFHRVLPDPI
+796 ISDMTEGSWFHRVLPDP
-810 TTSKS
+810 
-815 QKIDRVVLCSGKVFY
+815 KILLKNDKLVRVVLCSGKIFY
-830 DLIKTREDR
+830 DLIKIREE
-839 KIKNIKL
+839 KELTNIRL

-853 PFPNDAVLRELKHY
+853 PFPEDAVIRELKNF
-867 KDSEIVWCQ
+867 KDAKIIWCQ
-876 EEPKNMGAWTYISP
+876 EEPKNMGAWSYINS
-890 LIEEVMMD
+890 LIEEVMIKVGSKQNR
-898 LKTKKFR
+898 LS
-905 VKYIGRPSQASTA
+905 YAGREGQASTA

-923 RHLEEQQKLIE
+923 RHTQEQKELIDK
-934 LALNISNI
+934 ALLGCKDNVIHNKTI
-942 KEVNKE
+942 KGE
-948 VLKKKKKVLN
+948 KKKVLN

>member
-1 MLFENKNY
+1 MSIENRNY
-9 HTRLSQLKKLFTDYV
+9 FTRLEELKNLFV
-24 KDENLIS
+24 AFKKDKKSISYEWQKFFDDLTPDAEKFLI
-31 QQWREFFKDLSPEAY
+31 ETEANDFKDIKLPNIGKDKLNS
-46 KFVEEVDI
+46 DL
-54 NTFQDSV
+54 NTKS
-61 GRHNKDTTTIN
+61 
-72 LDSDT
+72 S
-77 RSETLDSIR
+77 TLDSIR

-97 GHLKANLDPL
+97 GHLKADLDPL
-107 NLARFDE
+107 NLTNFNE
-114 NPELDPKTYGFE
+114 HPELDPMTYGFQIA
-126 DSDMDRTIFI
+126 DMNRPIFI
-136 DNVLGLKEATLNEII
+136 DNVLGLETATLNEII
-151 QKLQTTYCGTIGVQF
+151 EKLRATYCGTIGVQF

-195 KKAILERLTAA
+195 KKAILERLSAA
-206 ETFEKF
+206 ETFERF
-212 LDRKYTGTKRFGLE
+212 LDKKYTGTKRFGLE
-226 GAESMVPA
+226 GAESMIPA

-276 EFQGNSSNPDDI
+276 EFQGNSSQPENV

-297 LGASSDRTFDNKK
+297 LGTSSDRTFDDKK

-340 EDLGRRKVTALLI
+340 EDLGRRKVAALLI

-406 SDVALMVQA
+406 SDVALMIQA

-435 IEFRQTFNKDVVIDM
+435 IEFRQAFNKDVVIDM

-473 KISHHPT
+473 KISNHPT

-489 IEQNLITEN
+489 MNEKLVTAN
-498 EASSYVD
+498 EADGYVTKWY
-505 NCYKKLEIDY
+505 NKLEEDY
-515 KKANSYKPDTADWF
+515 KKSNFYKPDAADWF
-529 RGAWLGLDIAREK
+529 SGAWTGLDIAREK
-542 GSRRGDTSITKKKF
+542 GKRRGDTSIKKEKY
-556 DKVAKGITT
+556 DLVSIGLTS
-565 IPEEFKIHKKLIK
+565 IPNDFNIHKKLVK
-578 VVELRKRAYLGKSF
+578 VLEKRKQSYLGKIG
-592 IDWSSAEALAIGS
+592 IDWSSAEALALGS
-605 LLIEGIKIRLTGQD
+605 LLVEGVKIRLTGQD

-624 FSQRHAILVDQ
+624 FSQRHAVLVDQ
-635 ENENKIV
+635 QSENKIV
-642 LLNNITDKQQMFEI
+642 LLNNISDNQAMFEI

-678 NALVMWE
+678 NALVIWE

-697 IIDQFIASGESKW
+697 IIDQFISSGESKW

-743 AEDNLQIV
+743 AEDNLQVV
-751 NSTTPANYFHVLRRQ
+751 NCTTPANYFHVLRRQ
-766 MNRSFRKPVI
+766 TNRTFRKPVI

-791 RVDDF
+791 EIKDF
-796 ISGSWFHRVLPDPI
+796 TTGSWFHRVLPDPGI
-810 TTSKS
+810 FSKS

-830 DLIKTREDR
+830 DLIKERE
-839 KIKNIKL
+839 KKNIKNIKL

-853 PFPNDAVLRELKHY
+853 PFPTDAVLRELKVFNNA
-867 KDSEIVWCQ
+867 EIVWCQ
-876 EEPKNMGAWTYISP
+876 EEPKNMGAWTYINP
-890 LIEEVMMD
+890 LIEEVMIQS
-898 LKTKKFR
+898 KSKNNR
-905 VKYIGRPSQASTA
+905 IKYIGRSEQASTA

-923 RHLEEQQKLIE
+923 RHMQEQKE
-934 LALNISNI
+934 LVDSALNVNNK
-942 KEVNKE
+942 KEIQRNK
-948 VLKKKKKVLN
+948 

>member
-1 MLFENKNY
+1 MPLENKNY
-9 HTRLSQLKKLFTDYV
+9 YTRIEELQRLFIAYNNDKKSIPN
-24 KDENLIS
+24 EW
-31 QQWREFFKDLSPEAY
+31 QEFFGDLTSEAS
-46 KFVEEVDI
+46 KFLEEQCLDDFKLLKVPNNGLNGIALDNS
-54 NTFQDSV
+54 NTKSA
-61 GRHNKDTTTIN
+61 
-72 LDSDT
+72 
-77 RSETLDSIR
+77 TLDSIR

-107 NLARFDE
+107 NLTNYNE
-114 NPELDPKTYGFE
+114 HPELDPKTYGFE
-126 DSDMDRTIFI
+126 NNDMDRPIFI
-136 DNVLGLKEATLNEII
+136 DNVLGLETATINEII
-151 QKLQTTYCGTIGVQF
+151 AKLKATYCGTIGVQF
-166 MHIQDPEQKAWI
+166 MHIQDPEQKAWV
-178 QKTLEKV
+178 QRTLEKI

-195 KKAILERLTAA
+195 KKAILEKLSAA
-206 ETFEKF
+206 ETFERF

-226 GAESMVPA
+226 GAESMIPA

-276 EFQGNSSNPDDI
+276 EFQGNSSQPENV

-297 LGASSDRTFDNKK
+297 LGTSSDRTFDNKK

-340 EDLGRRKVTALLI
+340 EDLGRRKVAALLI

-406 SDVALMVQA
+406 SDVALMIQA

-429 HAARIA
+429 HAARLA

-473 KISHHPT
+473 KINSHPT

-489 IEQNLITEN
+489 IEQKLVTEIESN
-498 EASSYVD
+498 NYVEKW
-505 NCYKKLEIDY
+505 YEKLELDY
-515 KKANSYKPDTADWF
+515 KKSNSYKPDTADWF
-529 RGAWLGLDIAREK
+529 SGAWTGLDIAREK
-542 GSRRGDTSITKKKF
+542 GSRRGDTSIDKESF
-556 DKVAKGITT
+556 DMVAKGLTQ
-565 IPEEFKIHKKLIK
+565 IPEGFNIHKKLYKFIDN
-578 VVELRKRAYLGKSF
+578 RKKSYLGGNN
-592 IDWSSAEALAIGS
+592 IDWSSAEAMALGS
-605 LLIEGIKIRLTGQD
+605 LLIEGVKIRLTGQD

-624 FSQRHAILVDQ
+624 FSQRHAVLVDQ
-635 ENENKIV
+635 ETENKIV
-642 LLNNITDKQQMFEI
+642 LLNNIKDDQAMFEI

-678 NALVMWE
+678 NALVIWE

-697 IIDQFIASGESKW
+697 IIDQFISSGESKW

-743 AEDNLQIV
+743 AEDNLQVV
-751 NSTTPANYFHVLRRQ
+751 NCTTPANYFHVLRRQ
-766 MNRSFRKPVI
+766 MNRTFRKPVI
-776 IFTPKSLLRN
+776 IFAPKSLLRN

-791 RVDDF
+791 NINDF
-796 ISGSWFHRVLPDPI
+796 TTGSWFHRVLPDPANI
-810 TTSKS
+810 SKPN
-815 QKIDRVVLCSGKVFY
+815 KIERVVICSGKVFY
-830 DLIKTREDR
+830 DLIKERENR
-839 KIKNIKL
+839 KLKNIKL
-846 IRIEQLY
+846 VRIEQLY
-853 PFPNDAVLRELKHY
+853 PFPKDAVIRELKNF
-867 KDSEIVWCQ
+867 KNADIVWCQ

-890 LIEEVMMD
+890 LIEEVMLEIKAD
-898 LKTKKFR
+898 NNR
-905 VKYIGRPSQASTA
+905 IKYIGRSSQASTA
-918 TGLFS
+918 TGLFD
-923 RHLEEQQKLIE
+923 RHVQEQKELID
-934 LALNISNI
+934 LALNFNTD
-942 KEVNKE
+942 V
-948 VLKKKKKVLN
+948 KK